1 MPGLHNADEI
11 DLISEDPD
19 GRAVLSIVHPGPW
32 SADGSEVALL
42 RRKLKSYLRFALE
55 GQMVGKYPTLRDKP
69 VVVEL
74 AYDDPLPEAILGY
87 WKDAGRTAS
96 RRGVRLATRRL
107 DDTVW
112 RA

>member
-19 GRAVLSIVHPGPW
+19 GRALLSIVQTEPW
-32 SADGSEVALL
+32 SADGSEIALL
-42 RRKLKSYLRFALE
+42 RRKLKSYLRYALE
-55 GQMVGKYPTLRDKP
+55 GQMVSTYPSLRDRP

-74 AYDDPLPEAILGY
+74 AYDEPLPKAIAGA
-87 WKDAGRTAS
+87 WKEAGRTAS
-96 RRGVRLATRRL
+96 RRGVRLSTRRL
-107 DDTVW
+107 EDTVW